1 VNSIVINCSIE
12 IKCFLVQP
20 LVLSL
25 PSVRVPFEASSRLLL
40 QAFLAMQRWLGICRC
55 LRQLAIFRRC
65 GWHACDFAVAPHPG
79 CHEKHSKS
87 ER

>member
-20 LVLSL
+20 LVLTL

-40 QAFLAMQRWLGICRC
+40 QAFLTTQRWLGTAGC
-55 LRQLAIFRRC
+55 LRQLGIFRRG
-65 GWHACDFAVAPHPG
+65 GWHACDFAVAAHPG
-79 CHEKHSKS
+79 HEKDSKS

>member
-20 LVLSL
+20 LVLTL

-40 QAFLAMQRWLGICRC
+40 HAFVTTQRWLGICWR
-55 LRQLAIFRRC
+55 LRQLGIFRRC
-65 GWHACDFAVAPHPG
+65 GWHACEFAVAAHPG
-79 CHEKHSKS
+79 HEKHSKS